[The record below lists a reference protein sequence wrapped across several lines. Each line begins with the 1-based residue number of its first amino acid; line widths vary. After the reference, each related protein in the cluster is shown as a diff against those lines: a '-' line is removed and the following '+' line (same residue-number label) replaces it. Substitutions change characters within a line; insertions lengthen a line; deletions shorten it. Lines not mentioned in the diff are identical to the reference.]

1 MPLPVNEGKR
11 AYHLFKQ
18 SAERIVDE
26 NIAKYKRNVAATIEY
41 ESIMMKKEMRD
52 GNDVAAGRHRIR
64 IEIYNSIL
72 ERI

>member
-1 MPLPVNEGKR
+1 VPLPLNEAKR
-11 AYHLFKQ
+11 AYHLAKQ

-26 NIAKYKRNVAATIEY
+26 NIAKYKQNVAATIEY
-41 ESIMMKKEMRD
+41 ELIMMKKEMRD
-52 GNDVAAGRHRIR
+52 GNDVAAGQHKIR